1 MPSVNLPNLQEAKIS
16 QFADDTTLI
25 NYFKT
30 QLLISL
36 MKYLQMKH
44 FRKILIFG
52 SYCDLYQKE
61 RNIAKDKVLAEIL
74 FQPEIKI
81 ALLIDRP

>member
-1 MPSVNLPNLQEAKIS
+1 
-16 QFADDTTLI
+16 
-25 NYFKT
+25 
-30 QLLISL
+30 

-61 RNIAKDKVLAEIL
+61 RNIAKDKILAEKSWC
-74 FQPEIKI
+74 FVSTGNKNCSF
-81 ALLIDRP
+81 D

>member
-1 MPSVNLPNLQEAKIS
+1 
-16 QFADDTTLI
+16 
-25 NYFKT
+25 
-30 QLLISL
+30 

-61 RNIAKDKVLAEIL
+61 IKETLQKIKYWQRNHGAL

-81 ALLIDRP
+81 ALLIDSP

>member
-1 MPSVNLPNLQEAKIS
+1 
-16 QFADDTTLI
+16 
-25 NYFKT
+25 
-30 QLLISL
+30 

-61 RNIAKDKVLAEIL
+61 IKETLQKIKYWQRNHGAL

-81 ALLIDRP
+81 ALLIDSS